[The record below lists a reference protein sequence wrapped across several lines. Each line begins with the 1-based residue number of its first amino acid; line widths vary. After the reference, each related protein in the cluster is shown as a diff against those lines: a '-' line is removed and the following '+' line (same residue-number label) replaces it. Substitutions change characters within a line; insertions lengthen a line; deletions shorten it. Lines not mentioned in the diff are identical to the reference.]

1 MDQRPARISWP
12 LGCSSP
18 PELSRQDSQ
27 EKTLFLF
34 LFVFQA
40 EESLFHDSLAL
51 AEGKEFAGQGKEE
64 EEEEEEGQGIL
75 CRTEGRVGR

>member
-1 MDQRPARISWP
+1 MASGLQFASQIIK
-12 LGCSSP
+12 GG
-18 PELSRQDSQ
+18 DSQ
-27 EKTLFLF
+27 DKTIFRLF

-51 AEGKEFAGQGKEE
+51 AERKEFAGQGKE